1 MKAIHRLGFG
11 TALASVLAAA
21 MADAP
26 PTVGNASKSAP
37 PAVQTALRRN
47 LAAHQPRLGKIDEI
61 RATPMTGVYEV
72 RVGKELFYSDAGG
85 KFVINGEM
93 IDTTTQRNLTQDRMN
108 TLLAVDFNRLPLKDA
123 FKIVR
128 GNGKRVVA
136 VFEDPNCGYCR
147 RFEADLQ
154 KVENVTIYMFLYP
167 ILGPDSLSKSS
178 AIWCAVDRSRTWQD
192 WMIHGVRIP
201 AAAVCDTT
209 ALSRNIEFGRQH
221 KITGT
226 PTLIFAD
233 GSRVPGAI
241 PAADVEKQLAVQA
254 SGRRE

>member
-1 MKAIHRLGFG
+1 MKAIHRLSLG
-11 TALASVLAAA
+11 TALVAVLAAA
-21 MADAP
+21 MADAAP
-26 PTVGNASKSAP
+26 AASDASKSAP

-47 LAAHQPRLGKIDEI
+47 LAAHQPRLGNIDEI
-61 RATPMTGVYEV
+61 RATPMAGVYEV

-85 KFVINGEM
+85 KFVINGQM

-108 TLLAVDFNRLPLKDA
+108 TLLAVDFNRLPLTDA

-154 KVENVTIYMFLYP
+154 KIDNVTIYMFLYP
-167 ILGPDSLSKSS
+167 ILGPDSLSKSA
-178 AIWCAVDRSRTWQD
+178 AIWCSGDRGRTWQD
-192 WMIHGVRIP
+192 WMVRGVRIP
-201 AAAVCDTT
+201 AAAACDTT
-209 ALSRNIEFGRQH
+209 ALTRNTEFGRQH

-241 PAADVEKQLAVQA
+241 PAAEVEKQLARQT
-254 SGRRE
+254 SWRRY